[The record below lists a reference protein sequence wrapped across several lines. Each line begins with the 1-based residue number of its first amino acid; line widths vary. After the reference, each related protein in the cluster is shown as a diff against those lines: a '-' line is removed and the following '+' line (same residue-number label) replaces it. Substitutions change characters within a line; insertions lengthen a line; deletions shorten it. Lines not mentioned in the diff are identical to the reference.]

1 MMSVYDLCCLQG
13 QLMGDLCRSLLVN
26 NILLSS
32 LLLRHLIY
40 LLIYL
45 LSPHLFRRLLHNH
58 AAKIHVLVI
67 QHLEFDVELRNVSG
81 RLIFTKVLLLLS
93 DLRDRLRAAINLCL
107 NSLDRKHA
115 FVRILQFDSFA
126 HSTW

>member
-1 MMSVYDLCCLQG
+1 
-13 QLMGDLCRSLLVN
+13 MGDLCRTLLVN

-45 LSPHLFRRLLHNH
+45 LSSHLFRRLLHHH

-67 QHLEFDVELRNVSG
+67 HHLEFNVERRNVG
-81 RLIFTKVLLLLS
+81 GCLIIAKVLLVLSNLS
-93 DLRDRLRAAINLCL
+93 DWLRAAINLCL
-107 NSLDRKHA
+107 NSLNRKHA
-115 FVRILQFDSFA
+115 FIRILQFDSFA
-126 HSTW
+126 HSTRCDCHFAPLFA